1 MQLSLKLVSTNAQI
15 GNDILLALK
24 SDLNECL
31 RLAAIDSRREMRK
44 LFELAITQDETW
56 VSLHSGKLKGEFGL
70 PSDGAIRLREIL
82 NIWLDNIVVDYV
94 PIRGTSVLKGSF
106 SLCMF
111 AKDWID
117 VINSNSATII
127 TDKGQSLPWLEW
139 LLKFG
144 DKTIVK
150 EYTVKL
156 TNSVRSR
163 SGLALMKKD
172 VKGKWRVPL
181 EFSGTNNNNF
191 ITKLI
196 DSLDNQII
204 NIIEQAIQK
213 QF

>member
-70 PSDGAIRLREIL
+70 PSDGATRLREIL